1 MNRTIFKI
9 AYILFYIILFLSL
22 LFSAVHIVAYNE
34 AYYQR
39 FYEKNNIM
47 ALTGMDKEGLME
59 TTEVLLSY
67 IKGERDNIDV
77 KAEIN
82 GQIQEVFGEKE
93 KLHMSD
99 VKKITIAGEAIR
111 IYGKMILA
119 IFLIF
124 CLYRKDESIAQ
135 LLSGVKYSFAIFASI
150 MMGIGGLAVID
161 FNKYFVVFHKI
172 FFNNDLW
179 LLNPETDILINMV
192 PENFFYSTAIWIIIV
207 FLVLALLAVIL
218 AEAIKEAIKKNLS
231 LSSENIEKK

>member
-1 MNRTIFKI
+1 MNKTLFKI
-9 AYILFYIILFLSL
+9 AFIFFYIILYFSL

-47 ALTGMDKEGLME
+47 TSTGMNKESLME
-59 TTEVLLSY
+59 ATEVLLSY

-82 GQIQEVFGEKE
+82 GQLKEVFGEKE
-93 KLHMSD
+93 KLHMAD
-99 VKKITIAGEAIR
+99 VKKITVAGETIR

-119 IFLIF
+119 VFLVF
-124 CLYRKDESIAQ
+124 CIYRKDESIAQ
-135 LLSGVKYSFAIFASI
+135 LLSGVKYSFAIFASL
-150 MMGIGGLAVID
+150 MMGIGALAVID
-161 FNKYFVVFHKI
+161 FNKYFIIFHKI
-172 FFNNDLW
+172 FFTNDLW

-192 PENFFYSTAIWIIIV
+192 PESFFFNTAIWIVIV
-207 FLVLALLAVIL
+207 FLILALLAVVL

-231 LSSENIEKK
+231 LNASAENIE